1 MNLNQIVQSLQ
12 SSLAHD
18 WDATQ
23 ALLGQPQQHA
33 LHLIQAMGSH
43 IERGKQ
49 LRPLL
54 VLTIGAILGG
64 CQRSHHLL
72 AAVVEILHS
81 ATLLHDDV
89 IDEAPKRHHQRSAW
103 QEHGNKASI
112 LVGDYFFA
120 QAFRWI
126 AAIDDP
132 KVITCL
138 ADATQVIVAGEVQQH
153 QFSHS
158 LELSA
163 STYFGII
170 RAKTAELF
178 KQACYLSSVLAQAPQ
193 HIQQACHD
201 FGEAIGLAFQLQDD
215 LLDYTS
221 AVSGKTLGQ
230 DWQEGKTTYP
240 VIIACQHQ
248 QYREALIAARQNH
261 APIEAVIAILE
272 EANALTQTADQ
283 VQLYIKRAKK
293 ALAILPEHPHT
304 HYLTDLLET
313 MVERVY

>member
-1 MNLNQIVQSLQ
+1 MNLNKIILSLQ
-12 SSLAHD
+12 SSLASD
-18 WDATQ
+18 WEATQ
-23 ALLGQPQQHA
+23 TLLGQPQQHA

-54 VLTIGAILGG
+54 VLTIGTILGG

-72 AAVVEILHS
+72 AAVVEILHC

-89 IDEAPKRHHQRSAW
+89 IDEAPKRHHQLSAW

-126 AAIDDP
+126 AAIGDP
-132 KVITCL
+132 QVITSL

-153 QFSHS
+153 QVSQQ
-158 LELSA
+158 LDLTEA
-163 STYFGII
+163 TYFSII
-170 RAKTAELF
+170 HAKTAELF
-178 KQACYLSSVLAQAPQ
+178 KQACFLSSVLSNASPSV
-193 HIQQACHD
+193 QQACHD

-221 AVSGKTLGQ
+221 EVSGKTLGQ
-230 DWQEGKTTYP
+230 DWSEGKTTYP
-240 VIIACQHQ
+240 VIIAYKYPK
-248 QYREALIAARQNH
+248 YRQALIDARETN
-261 APIEAVIAILE
+261 APISSVIEILTS
-272 EANALTQTADQ
+272 ANAFEQTAQ
-283 VQLYIKRAKK
+283 HVEQQIQRART
-293 ALAILPEHPHT
+293 ALNSLPSHPHS
-304 HYLTDLLET
+304 HYLFNLLET
-313 MVERVY
+313 MVQRVY